1 MFRRRSTDPKPTWQR
16 LVERWGPRRARLV
29 LIVLTVLYLALLLA
43 AVALLAAHDL
53 PWTRRLRTV
62 LIGVLA
68 LSALWLWLRVLRT
81 QWVRLRVLSGSAPE
95 SEETGIWGV
104 GGPGIRTPGTT
115 GITRILRERR
125 RRPDDSAEDPPP

>member
-1 MFRRRSTDPKPTWQR
+1 MFRRRSTDPKSTWLR

-43 AVALLAAHDL
+43 VALLAAHDL
-53 PWTRRLRTV
+53 PWARRLRTV
-62 LIGVLA
+62 LIVVLA
-68 LSALWLWLRVLRT
+68 LSALWLWLRVVRN
-81 QWVRLRVLSGSAPE
+81 QWGQLRVLSGTAPE

-115 GITRILRERR
+115 GITRVLRERR
-125 RRPDDSAEDPPP
+125 RRPEDGDDDPLP